1 MDNGAC
7 VAVDGLWRAA
17 GMTAA
22 NGGVANAWL
31 KRAQI
36 PVGQAAC
43 KERSGSV
50 SCFQRDHRNI
60 YARLGR
66 RPGGLGQCPRS
77 SPPPPPSPPV
87 GIPHLLAPCHT
98 ARSTRRSG
106 GATEAGNDGVGPRR
120 RQHSLHALSSRTP
133 PPRSAG
139 SRAGTRRRLILR
151 HRRRSVTCL

>member
-77 SPPPPPSPPV
+77 SPPPPLLPPGRNTPPPSPL
-87 GIPHLLAPCHT
+87 PHSALYA
-98 ARSTRRSG
+98 AERRRDG
-106 GATEAGNDGVGPRR
+106 GGERRRDGGVGPRR

-133 PPRSAG
+133 PPPF
-139 SRAGTRRRLILR
+139 RRFQGGHSL
-151 HRRRSVTCL
+151 